1 MSTLPLKVCGNSTE
15 EGFFKFG
22 FLTVF
27 VITGIIY
34 LLTGNIYQ
42 TANAGCAGSLLVM
55 FGLICIRYKTKEYIV
70 QNKLINICLCGI
82 LILLISLIIV
92 GFVSPVSAL
101 SVDVLQDGPYTH
113 LNITGEPPFDIY
125 TDEGDNRYTWSNIV
139 VMKLDEGRTNQLVII
154 DGLNDTVTTTVNV
167 PVISVNIFITIIVIV
182 AALLSLLGIRYPLF
196 IVPSIALSMIWFGY
210 LSKNPCLDEI
220 QVLVHSITAICPFLA
235 MAYWG
240 INK

>member
-1 MSTLPLKVCGNSTE
+1 MAYNLLEVTKMSTLPLKVYGNSTE
-15 EGFFKFG
+15 ESFFKFG

-70 QNKLINICLCGI
+70 QNKLINFCLCGI
-82 LILLISLIIV
+82 LILLISLIIL
-92 GFVSPVSAL
+92 GFVSPASAL
-101 SVDVLQDGPYTH
+101 SVEVLQDGKYTQ

-139 VMKLDEGRTNQLVII
+139 VMELDEGRTNQLVII
-154 DGLNDTVTTTVNV
+154 DGLNNTITAIVDV
-167 PVISVNIFITIIVIV
+167 PVISVNIFISIIVIV

-196 IVPSIALSMIWFGY
+196 IVMKILTDIKIGRAH
-210 LSKNPCLDEI
+210 
-220 QVLVHSITAICPFLA
+220 V
-235 MAYWG
+235 
-240 INK
+240 